1 MNNDTP
7 YPIKDCSSI
16 ESQEL
21 VAVAYYVEIAE
32 EIV

>member
-7 YPIKDCSSI
+7 YPIKECSSI

-21 VAVAYYVEIAE
+21 VAVAYGVEMEE